1 MFNDSILASDE
12 NSENLIEHERKH
24 NEYFTNMMEL
34 LAAMVIVSVQDCWY
48 ILVLVA
54 IHIKYHRIFTPHTIY
69 LYIEDEYCR
78 TDEISTEKWKTKI
91 ILPVY

>member
-34 LAAMVIVSVQDCWY
+34 LAAMVIVSVQDC
-48 ILVLVA
+48 
-54 IHIKYHRIFTPHTIY
+54 
-69 LYIEDEYCR
+69 
-78 TDEISTEKWKTKI
+78 
-91 ILPVY
+91 